1 VVTAKFDIPKLEKSL
16 KKAAKKFGDTTAQ
29 AVTRWGIQVCRE
41 LAVSTQV
48 YGKSKTRDKQ
58 ISAIIA
64 DAYNV
69 LLVTDGNVGSRNKR
83 GLFSPEEVNDWIDLN
98 RTRRRARTAKLPHS
112 ERKYCTRTVFD
123 AAIKIRSVRAGMAK
137 GGWLG
142 VGMDLAKG
150 QTGAQRIN
158 IGKNFLG
165 YAQKHSAFGEGNP
178 ARTGW
183 TPRAVLHNQSAHSAS
198 NYVLSNSEREKAIGW
213 GLKKTLTWYRT
224 ALRKSL
230 EKP

>member
-1 VVTAKFDIPKLEKSL
+1 MITAKFDIQKLEKSL
-16 KKAAKKFGDTTAQ
+16 KKTAKQFGDTTAQ

-58 ISAIIA
+58 INSIYAGGYA
-64 DAYNV
+64 V
-69 LLVTDGNVGSRNKR
+69 CLVKDTGRVSGRNKR
-83 GLFSPEEVNDWIDLN
+83 GLFSPEEVNKWIDEN
-98 RTRRRARTAKLPHS
+98 KGKNGRTKKLPHS
-112 ERKYCTRTVFD
+112 ERKEVTRAVFEK
-123 AAIKIRSVRAGMAK
+123 AMKIRMGLAGIAK

-165 YAQKHSAFGEGNP
+165 YAQKHSAFGDGNP